1 MKYSSFSAF
10 TDVCRCSTRRRW
22 SVALVSLLL
31 VSLMYA
37 PQPATAQA
45 DATGRLT
52 GFTPKP
58 VLDGTA
64 RLVGPYAP
72 NQKLRLALGLE
83 RPHPAEEEQ
92 FLEELHTKGSPSFMR
107 FLTLQQWIARFSPSK
122 ENEQAIVDWAKSQ
135 GLTVTQ
141 RYPNRLL
148 VDVEGPVAAIQGAFG
163 ININSY
169 KIGSRTHFANDRD
182 PVLPSSVAGL
192 IHSVAGL
199 DNIQVMLP
207 ANAHMPE
214 PDFADYVAGPAFAKG
229 PSVGRNGNG
238 TRSRSF
244 LRARTSLPPITNGA
258 YDPTDMFSSEAYD
271 TNALDAQGHCC
282 NPLGNPNVTP
292 PETSIAIM
300 TAGSQAVSD
309 MQGYQSQYPYLA
321 YHFQEFFIDGTP
333 PCCDGEGTMDLEW
346 STTMA
351 NSFGSFVDT
360 AMIYLYDGVNSN
372 FSTFQDM
379 YNKALS
385 DGLARVLS
393 SSYGCAE
400 LDCEPSGTMD
410 TDHGIFNSMIGT
422 GWTLVGIAHDG
433 GATAPIY
440 PGGVHECPSHDAVS
454 YPGSDPN
461 FVSAG
466 GTELTLFSGPIY
478 SSEVVWTGG
487 PDGCASNDGGGGGG
501 VSAKWAAPSY
511 QTPQGF
517 ANRVVPDVAL
527 NADWFHTPQNI
538 FFNGGLGGN
547 GGTSIVAPEV
557 SGFFAQANAYML
569 YIGSITN
576 QCYNHTIPCAPI
588 GNGNWYIYWF
598 GQNPNYAPHYPFY
611 DITSG
616 CNNNDITAEFG
627 LGFFCAGA
635 GYDAASGWG
644 SFNFMQ
650 LAWAINTYRAGDF
663 GGPFV
668 GFSGPSTFAWYNSDQ
683 VVSWS
688 ISDTSANGNPV
699 TGVAGMSQGWDFDPG
714 DVTSEATPG
723 AGNSFYSG
731 PQFPQ
736 ATTGCLEFTSGHGCA
751 GGVGQGFHTAFVRA
765 WDNTGAG
772 SLYTYGP
779 VGFDTIA
786 PFTSSTLTGTKNG
799 TIFVSPVKETLTAS
813 DFSPGSGLAST
824 VYQINGGPLISYTGP
839 FNISANGDY
848 TVNFHSTDV
857 AGNIEATRTTSFTIA
872 RWLLE
877 KSGTTNTLRSI
888 SCVSSTKCEVVGAS
902 GTIRA
907 TINGGSTWNTQTSGI
922 TSGLNGVSC
931 VGNFCVAVGNG
942 GIIRTTT
949 NSGGTWNSSPSGT
962 TQNLQ
967 GVSCVNTSFC
977 VAVGSS
983 GKILVTTNG
992 GSKWNA
998 KTSGTTNALNSVSC
1012 ISTSVCKAVAA
1023 NGTIRATTD
1032 GGATWTG
1039 QTSGTTNALLG
1050 VYCRAGSNFCTA
1062 VGGSGTVLVTT
1073 NGGGTWSMKSSGTT
1087 HNLNAVSCSNTTI
1100 CRAVGDAGVI
1110 IATSN
1115 GGGSWSNQ
1123 PSGTSSPL
1131 YGDNTQSLTLAYSV
1145 GSAGTILKQ

>member
-1 MKYSSFSAF
+1 MTYMNVLAFKNMYRSCTCRAWLITLTSALLALAL
-10 TDVCRCSTRRRW
+10 W
-22 SVALVSLLL
+22 S
-31 VSLMYA
+31 
-37 PQPATAQA
+37 PQPAIAQV
-45 DATGRLT
+45 DATGRLA
-52 GFTPKP
+52 GVTPKQ
-58 VLDGTA
+58 VLEGSA
-64 RLVGPYAP
+64 QLISPYAP

-83 RPHPAEEEQ
+83 RPHPAEEER
-92 FLEELHTKGSPSFMR
+92 FLEELHTKGSPNFMR
-107 FLTLQQWIARFSPSK
+107 FMTLKQWIARFSPSPQ
-122 ENEQAIVDWAKSQ
+122 NEQAIVDWAKSQ

-148 VDVEGPVAAIQGAFG
+148 VDLEGPVAAIQQAFG
-163 ININSY
+163 ININTY
-169 KIGSRTHFANDRD
+169 TLGSKTYFANDRD
-182 PVLPSSVAGL
+182 PVLPARMVGL

-199 DNIQVMLP
+199 NNIQVMIP
-207 ANAHMPE
+207 SGHMPQPE
-214 PDFADYVAGPAFAKG
+214 FADYVAGPAFAKG
-229 PSVGRNGNG
+229 PSAGRNGNG
-238 TRSRSF
+238 TRSRGFS
-244 LRARTSLPPITNGA
+244 RARTSLPPITNGA

-271 TNALDAQGHCC
+271 TNALDAQRHCC

-400 LDCEPSGTMD
+400 LDCEPSVTMD

-668 GFSGPSTFAWYNSDQ
+668 GFSGPSTFVWYNSDQ

-688 ISDTSANGNPV
+688 ISDTSANGNTV

-723 AGNSFYSG
+723 SGNSFYSG
-731 PQFPQ
+731 PQFPH

-751 GGVGQGFHTAFVRA
+751 GGVGQGFHTVYVRA

-779 VGFDTIA
+779 IGFDTIA
-786 PFTSSTLTGTKNG
+786 PSTSSTLSGTKSGN
-799 TIFVSPVKETLTAS
+799 IYVSPVKDTLTAT
-813 DFSPGSGLAST
+813 DFSPGSGVAST
-824 VYQINGGPLISYTGP
+824 AYQINGGTLTSYSSP
-839 FNISANGDY
+839 FTISANGTY
-848 TVNFHSTDV
+848 NVTFHSTDFASNV
-857 AGNIEATRTTSFTIA
+857 EGTEITSFTIA
-872 RWLLE
+872 RWLPE
-877 KSGTTNTLRSI
+877 SIGIGANLRSI
-888 SCVSSTKCEVVGAS
+888 SCVSPTKCEVVSSGGFIRATTNGGSTWIGQTSGTTNNLNGVSCVGGFCVAVGANGTIRVTTNSGGTWTAKPSGTTQNLLGVSCPSASLCVAVGAS
-902 GTIRA
+902 GTIR
-907 TINGGSTWNTQTSGI
+907 
-922 TSGLNGVSC
+922 
-931 VGNFCVAVGNG
+931 
-942 GIIRTTT
+942 
-949 NSGGTWNSSPSGT
+949 
-962 TQNLQ
+962 
-967 GVSCVNTSFC
+967 
-977 VAVGSS
+977 
-983 GKILVTTNG
+983 
-992 GSKWNA
+992 
-998 KTSGTTNALNSVSC
+998 
-1012 ISTSVCKAVAA
+1012 
-1023 NGTIRATTD
+1023 
-1032 GGATWTG
+1032 
-1039 QTSGTTNALLG
+1039 
-1050 VYCRAGSNFCTA
+1050 
-1062 VGGSGTVLVTT
+1062 VTT
-1073 NGGGTWSMKSSGTT
+1073 NGGGTWTSKPSGTT
-1087 HNLNAVSCSNTTI
+1087 NTLNAVSCSNTSVCNAVGMGGTI
-1100 CRAVGDAGVI
+1100 RATTNGGTTWTPQTSGVSSALYGVHCQSASTFCVAVGLGGKIITTTNGGTTWNTKPSLTTQNLNGVSCSSTSVCRAVGNAGTI
-1110 IATSN
+1110 RSTIN
-1115 GGGSWSNQ
+1115 GGAAWSNQ
-1123 PSGTSSPL
+1123 PSGTANNL
-1131 YGDNTQSLTLAYSV
+1131 FGVNTKSEILAYAV
-1145 GSAGTILKQ
+1145 GNAGITLKQ